1 MFNNRSRTKNTIINA
16 ATGMGTQL
24 LITVLQFIA
33 RTVFIQCLGRSY
45 LGINSLFSNILTMLS
60 LTELGLD
67 TAINFK
73 LYKPLAEG
81 DAPRLQVLMKFYRR
95 AYLVVG
101 FTMIG
106 LGLAL
111 VPCLPVLIKDYD
123 SVILLGIN
131 PVLIFLLF
139 LAQSSMSY
147 LFFASKSAILKA
159 DQKMYIT
166 NRVHLYVTL
175 VLTVIQIITL
185 KLYSNFILYTVLS
198 VFSVVI
204 LNLITARI
212 AIKQYPKVFEKTD
225 EHISRE
231 EVKGL
236 FKDLGAL
243 FIFKANS
250 VVVKATDNIVLSA
263 FIGINIVGQYSNYA
277 LFFSSINVFLN
288 KIYGAIDASIGNLF
302 ATEKLEKRYS
312 FFKVT
317 NYLTIIIFGMAAVGL
332 AVCSDELIQTWIGY
346 DYVISNNFAILIG
359 VEMYLQGLKQ
369 NLMQIRNASGIF
381 RQMWYRPLIGIIVNI
396 VVSIWLVNIYGINGV
411 IIGTIASD
419 MCSNILFDPSIIYK
433 YTFDGIKSVSEFYIK
448 NIMYFLSIIII
459 YMIDKQVCSA
469 FCVNH
474 GWMSVAVHIVICGI
488 SVPLF
493 VLIVFCKTEEN
504 KYLIQVAK
512 KILKRKQI

>member
-1 MFNNRSRTKNTIINA
+1 MFNDRSRTKNTIVNA

-24 LITVLQFIA
+24 LITVIQFIA

-81 DAPRLQVLMKFYRR
+81 DVPRLQVLMKFYRR

-101 FTMIG
+101 LVMIG

-111 VPCLPVLIKDYD
+111 VPFLPVLIKDYN
-123 SVILLGIN
+123 SVIALGMN
-131 PVLIFLLF
+131 PALIFLLF
-139 LAQSSMSY
+139 VAQSSMSY

-175 VLTVIQIITL
+175 AIAIIQIITL

-198 VFSVVI
+198 VLSVVI
-204 LNLITARI
+204 LNLITAGI
-212 AIKQYPKVFEKTD
+212 AVKQYPDVFEKTS
-225 EHISRE
+225 ENISKD

-263 FIGINIVGQYSNYA
+263 FIGIDIVGQYSNYA
-277 LFFSSINVFLN
+277 LFFSSIIVFLN
-288 KIYGAIDASIGNLF
+288 KIYSSVDASIGNLF
-302 ATEKLEKRYS
+302 VTENTEKKYR
-312 FFKVT
+312 FFQIM
-317 NYLTIIIFGMAAVGL
+317 NYLTVIIFGTAAVGI
-332 AVCSDELIQTWIGY
+332 AVCSDELITAWIGK
-346 DYVISNNFAILIG
+346 DYVIPGQFAVLIG
-359 VEMYLQGLKQ
+359 IELLLHGLKQ
-369 NLMQIRNASGIF
+369 NLTQIRNASGVF
-381 RQMWYRPLIGIIVNI
+381 RQMWYRPFIGIVVNI
-396 VVSIWLVNIYGINGV
+396 GVSIWLVGIIGIHGV
-411 IIGTIASD
+411 ILGTIASD
-419 MCSNILFDPSIIYK
+419 LLSNMLFDPSIVYK
-433 YTFDGIKSVSEFYIK
+433 YSFEGIRKVKDYYLR
-448 NIMYFLSIIII
+448 NII
-459 YMIDKQVCSA
+459 YFGVLTAIFVLDRFVCNA
-469 FCVNH
+469 FVVNK
-474 GWMSVAVHIVICGI
+474 GWISVAVHASLCGV
-488 SVPLF
+488 SVPLIF
-493 VLIVFCKTEEN
+493 SVVFCKTDEN
-504 KYLIQVAK
+504 RYFLQLIK
-512 KILKRKQI
+512 DICHKMT

>member
-1 MFNNRSRTKNTIINA
+1 MFNGRSRTKNTIINA

-24 LITVLQFIA
+24 LITVIQFIA

-67 TAINFK
+67 TAMNFK

-81 DAPRLQVLMKFYRR
+81 DVHRLQVLMKFYRR

-101 FTMIG
+101 FVMIG
-106 LGLAL
+106 LGLVL
-111 VPCLPVLIKDYD
+111 VPFLPVLIKDYD
-123 SVILLGIN
+123 SVIALGIN

-175 VLTVIQIITL
+175 AVTIIQIITL
-185 KLYSNFILYTVLS
+185 KIYSNFILYTFLS
-198 VFSVVI
+198 VLSVVI
-204 LNLITARI
+204 LNLITAKI
-212 AIKQYPKVFEKTD
+212 AVKQYPDVFENTD
-225 EHISRE
+225 ENINTD

-263 FIGINIVGQYSNYA
+263 FIGIDIVGQYSNYA

-317 NYLTIIIFGMAAVGL
+317 NYLTIIIFGTAAVGL
-332 AVCSDELIQTWIGY
+332 AICTDELIQTWIGQ
-346 DYVISNNFAILIG
+346 DYVIANRFATLIG
-359 VEMYLQGLKQ
+359 IEMYLQGLKQ

-381 RQMWYRPLIGIIVNI
+381 KQMWYRPLIGIIINI
-396 VVSIWLVNIYGINGV
+396 VVSVWLVNVYGINGV

-419 MCSNILFDPSIIYK
+419 ICSNILFDPFIIYK
-433 YTFDGIKSVSEFYIK
+433 HAFEGFKPVSEFYIK
-448 NIMYFLSIIII
+448 NSLYVMAIIMVYMVDKWLCSFICINQGWISVIVHIFICGMSVPLLLFLAFYRTDENI
-459 YMIDKQVCSA
+459 YMIQA
-469 FCVNH
+469 ARN
-474 GWMSVAVHIVICGI
+474 
-488 SVPLF
+488 
-493 VLIVFCKTEEN
+493 
-504 KYLIQVAK
+504 
-512 KILKRKQI
+512 ILKRN